1 MVVKVTEFSI
11 GYMNITKT
19 TTQLIDRCGMVEKR
33 KDMNITD
40 LHEYQKRLAN
50 FIAKHPR
57 AIISVDMGLG
67 KTAAVLA
74 WMNWYIQRNP
84 IRTRGVI
91 IAPKRVAENNWL
103 QEAQKWGLVELYS
116 RMTICAGNAQK
127 RAKNWKDN
135 EHPIK
140 IISRDNFR
148 DYANADTDFLV
159 LDELTSY
166 RNPAAARTKS
176 VCSIRSRIRIGLT
189 GTFLA
194 NGAIDV
200 FGQAQAV
207 GLELDRNFYAWR
219 ATFFR
224 DILAGSGLAFQK
236 WRLTVPL
243 EALLHPIEE
252 NIFTLTAADY
262 LEIPPVTHTTHK
274 INMNAETRAAIEELD
289 AFLSAELNGE
299 TLTFNE
305 GQKFAKLQ
313 TLCNGFVYIE
323 DEDGN
328 VRAVRGET
336 SAKLE
341 AVADF
346 VADCK
351 DAGERVLLFYAFRE
365 EAVWLNELLDA
376 RGVKTYTVQK
386 EDFLSKWESGDIDCL
401 IAHPASAGHGLNLQH
416 GGRVIVWSTLTYD
429 YELFAQGNAR
439 LARQGQRLDV
449 QIHYF
454 VADDTC
460 EEKAVAALIQK
471 QNEQNEFLKL
481 TKQ

>member
-1 MVVKVTEFSI
+1 MEL
-11 GYMNITKT
+11 N
-19 TTQLIDRCGMVEKR
+19 
-33 KDMNITD
+33 N

-57 AIISVDMGLG
+57 SIISVDMGLG

-74 WMNWYIQRNP
+74 WMNWYIRRNP
-84 IRTRGVI
+84 IRSRGII

-116 RMTICAGNAQK
+116 LMTICAGNAQK
-127 RAKNWKDN
+127 RAKNWKDDT
-135 EHPIK
+135 HPIK
-140 IISRDNFR
+140 IISRDNFH
-148 DYANADTDFLV
+148 DYENTVADFVV

-166 RNPAAARTKS
+166 KNPAAARTKA
-176 VCSIRSRIRIGLT
+176 VCSIYANVRIGLT

-207 GLELDRNFYAWR
+207 GLDFGGLSFYGWR

-243 EALLHPIEE
+243 DALLRPISD

-274 INMNAETRAAIEELD
+274 ITMNAETRAAIEELD

-299 TLTFNE
+299 TLTFDE

-323 DEDGN
+323 DESGN
-328 VRAVRGET
+328 VRAVRGEA

-365 EAVWLNELLDA
+365 EAAWLTELLDA

-386 EDFLSKWESGDIDCL
+386 ADFVSKWESGEIDCL

-416 GGRVIVWSTLTYD
+416 GGRVIVWSTLTYN

-460 EEKAVAALIQK
+460 EERAVAALIQK
-471 QNEQNEFLKL
+471 QKEQNEFLNL

>member
-1 MVVKVTEFSI
+1 MDVKQMEL
-11 GYMNITKT
+11 N
-19 TTQLIDRCGMVEKR
+19 
-33 KDMNITD
+33 N

-57 AIISVDMGLG
+57 SIISVDMGLG
-67 KTAAVLA
+67 KTVSVLA

-84 IRTRGVI
+84 IRSRGII

-116 RMTICAGNAQK
+116 RMTICAGTPKK
-127 RAKNWKDN
+127 RAKNWND
-135 EHPIK
+135 EAHPIK
-140 IISRDNFR
+140 IISRDNFH
-148 DYANADTDFLV
+148 DYEHADADFVV

-166 RNPAAARTKS
+166 KNPAAARTEA
-176 VCSIRSRIRIGLT
+176 VCSINSKVRIGLT

-200 FGQAQAV
+200 FGQAKAA
-207 GLELDRNFYAWR
+207 GLDFGGLSFYGWR

-224 DILAGSGLAFQK
+224 DVLAGSGLAFQK

-243 EALLHPIEE
+243 EALLRPIAE

-262 LEIPPVTHTTHK
+262 LEIPPVTHTTHE
-274 INMNAETRAAIEELD
+274 IEMNDETRKAIEELD
-289 AFLSAELNGE
+289 AFLSTELNGE
-299 TLTFNE
+299 MLTFDE

-313 TLCNGFVYIE
+313 TLCNGFVYDQNGTPI
-323 DEDGN
+323 
-328 VRAVRGET
+328 RGKS

-365 EAVWLNELLDA
+365 EAAWLTELLDA

-386 EDFLSKWESGDIDCL
+386 RDFVERWEAGDIDCL

-416 GGRVIVWSTLTYD
+416 GGRVIVWSTLTYNF
-429 YELFAQGNAR
+429 ELFAQGNAR

-454 VADDTC
+454 VAADTC
-460 EEKAVAALIQK
+460 EERAVAALINKQK
-471 QNEQNEFLKL
+471 EQNEFLNL

>member
-1 MVVKVTEFSI
+1 MEL
-11 GYMNITKT
+11 N
-19 TTQLIDRCGMVEKR
+19 
-33 KDMNITD
+33 N

-84 IRTRGVI
+84 IRSRGII

-127 RAKNWKDN
+127 RAKNWND
-135 EHPIK
+135 EAHPIK
-140 IISRDNFR
+140 IISRDNFH
-148 DYANADTDFLV
+148 DYEHAVADFVV

-166 RNPAAARTKS
+166 KNPAAARTKA
-176 VCSIRSRIRIGLT
+176 VCSIYANVRIGLT

-207 GLELDRNFYAWR
+207 GLDFGGMSFYGWR

-243 EALLHPIEE
+243 EALLRPIEE

-274 INMNAETRAAIEELD
+274 IAMNTETRKAIEELD

-299 TLTFNE
+299 MLTFDE

-323 DEDGN
+323 DKDGK
-328 VRAVRGET
+328 VRAVRGKT

-351 DAGERVLLFYAFRE
+351 DAGERVLLFYAFRAE
-365 EAVWLNELLDA
+365 EEWLTELLEA
-376 RGVKTYTVQK
+376 RGVKTYTVRK
-386 EDFLSKWESGDIDCL
+386 ADFVSKWESGDIDCL

-416 GGRVIVWSTLTYD
+416 GGRVIVWSTLTYNF
-429 YELFAQGNAR
+429 ELFAQGNAR

-460 EEKAVAALIQK
+460 EERAVAALIHKQK
-471 QNEQNEFLKL
+471 EQNEFLNL

>member
-1 MVVKVTEFSI
+1 
-11 GYMNITKT
+11 MNMK
-19 TTQLIDRCGMVEKR
+19 
-33 KDMNITD
+33 

-57 AIISVDMGLG
+57 SIISVDMGLG

-84 IRTRGVI
+84 IRSRGII

-116 RMTICAGNAQK
+116 IMTICAGNAQK
-127 RAKNWKDN
+127 RAKNWKDDT
-135 EHPIK
+135 HPIK
-140 IISRDNFR
+140 IISRDNFH
-148 DYANADTDFLV
+148 DYEHTVADFVV

-166 RNPAAARTKS
+166 KNPAAARTKA
-176 VCSIRSRIRIGLT
+176 VCSICANVRIGLT

-207 GLELDRNFYAWR
+207 GLDFGGMSFYGWR

-243 EALLHPIEE
+243 EALLRPIEE

-262 LEIPPVTHTTHK
+262 LEIPPVTHTTHA
-274 INMNAETRAAIEELD
+274 IEMDAETKKAIEELD
-289 AFLSAELNGE
+289 AFLSAKVGDEV
-299 TLTFNE
+299 LTFEEN
-305 GQKFAKLQ
+305 QKFAKLQ

-323 DEDGN
+323 DEDGD

-351 DAGERVLLFYAFRE
+351 DAGERVLLFYAFRA
-365 EAVWLNELLDA
+365 EAEWLTELLDA

-386 EDFLSKWESGDIDCL
+386 ADFVSKWESGEIDCL

-416 GGRVIVWSTLTYD
+416 GGRVIIWSTLTYN

-439 LARQGQRLDV
+439 LARQGQRQNV

-454 VADDTC
+454 VADKTC
-460 EEKAVAALIQK
+460 EERAVAALVKKQK
-471 QNEQNEFLKL
+471 EQTEFLNL